1 MPVFSKPRK
10 SLLYAL
16 CALSITNNISDVATY
31 FTIFLSF
38 FFYGSWLRHL
48 ISFIF
53 NISFL
58 FKKIYI
64 YINIAPRHK
73 VIDNNLSIKEV
84 TLDDGGLYVCRA
96 TQSNPMI
103 ADFRE
108 MNITL
113 KIQRKCAHPRLH
125 FSPCIDFFFFFSSNC
140 FFKKTKLFLCKWKLV
155 DRELRTQMSRAGSR
169 ITRKRLTVLLE
180 AQSTW
185 LAPPWQ
191 SRAPI
196 SFGSKI
202 TGRCIQATTSKS
214 LIPIITARSSST
226 FTTSPSLVITS
237 AEPPTCWA
245 PWPASS
251 F

>member
-1 MPVFSKPRK
+1 M
-10 SLLYAL
+10 
-16 CALSITNNISDVATY
+16 
-31 FTIFLSF
+31 
-38 FFYGSWLRHL
+38 
-48 ISFIF
+48 
-53 NISFL
+53 
-58 FKKIYI
+58 
-64 YINIAPRHK
+64 
-73 VIDNNLSIKEV
+73 
-84 TLDDGGLYVCRA
+84 
-96 TQSNPMI
+96 
-103 ADFRE
+103 ADFTSAERRNQTQWLPIFE
-108 MNITL
+108 RWTSLWKFNVSVPTVDYISAL
-113 KIQRKCAHPRLH
+113 VLI
-125 FSPCIDFFFFFSSNC
+125 FFFFSSNC